1 MRLERTTHSLEGC
14 CSIQLSYGTVVFSFC
29 GGKYRSSFDFVPP
42 RERPLAGQPHQNDAF
57 PSLLFI
63 TKREFCVRIKPAES
77 FDSQN
82 VFGNACNGV
91 ANAKKFFAGLATV
104 LQTPESFS
112 WDLQRC
118 CKRQKVFRETC
129 NGVANAKKFFVRLAT
144 VLQTPKS
151 FSWDLQHCCKRQK
164 VFRETCNSVASISK
178 STMTV
183 AARYQRPSLWIRSP
197 IPSSNSRYGKEDHT
211 WGWNLHRSAKSL
223 KTGAALIRLPWR
235 PLGL

>member
-29 GGKYRSSFDFVPP
+29 GGKYRSSFDFAPP
-42 RERPLAGQPHQNDAF
+42 RERPLAGRPHQNDTF

-91 ANAKKFFAGLATV
+91 ANAKAFFVRLATV

-144 VLQTPKS
+144 VLQTPES
-151 FSWDLQHCCKRQK
+151 FSWDLQRCCKHFQK
-164 VFRETCNSVASISK
+164 LFDCCSALSK
-178 STMTV
+178 TFSM
-183 AARYQRPSLWIRSP
+183 
-197 IPSSNSRYGKEDHT
+197 D
-211 WGWNLHRSAKSL
+211 
-223 KTGAALIRLPWR
+223 
-235 PLGL
+235 

>member
-104 LQTPESFS
+104 LQTPESFPR
-112 WDLQRC
+112 DLQQC

-129 NGVANAKKFFVRLAT
+129 NGVANAEKFFAGLAT
-144 VLQTPKS
+144 VLQTLSIPELPKLTADNQ
-151 FSWDLQHCCKRQK
+151 FL
-164 VFRETCNSVASISK
+164 
-178 STMTV
+178 
-183 AARYQRPSLWIRSP
+183 
-197 IPSSNSRYGKEDHT
+197 
-211 WGWNLHRSAKSL
+211 
-223 KTGAALIRLPWR
+223 
-235 PLGL
+235 PLGRLYAAHDTGVDAERAAEGDDFFCPCGV